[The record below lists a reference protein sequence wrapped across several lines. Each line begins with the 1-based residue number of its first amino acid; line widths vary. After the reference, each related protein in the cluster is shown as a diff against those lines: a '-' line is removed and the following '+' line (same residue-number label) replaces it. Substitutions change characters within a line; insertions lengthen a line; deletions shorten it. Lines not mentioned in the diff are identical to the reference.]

1 VITAERT
8 RSIPARQSRVWDVL
22 ADFDRLAV
30 WAANAD
36 HTCWLDEPNPDGAM
50 IGRARRVQA
59 GRVVLVE
66 RITVWEPPARLAY
79 DLGGLPPVVKSAMN
93 EWRLRVDPSDP
104 DRALVT
110 LATHVD
116 CGPRP
121 PQRLIARLVARR
133 LAGASD
139 VMLEGLAAHVSTR
152 LVAGPAGDVTF
163 DPAPCDSSTSDPK
176 GTTP

>member
-1 VITAERT
+1 MITTERT
-8 RSIPARQSRVWDVL
+8 RTIPAHQSRVWEVL

-30 WAANAD
+30 WADNAD
-36 HTCWLDEPNPDGAM
+36 HTCWLDEPNDDGRM

-66 RITVWEPPARLAY
+66 RITVWEPPVRLAY
-79 DLGGLPPVVKSAMN
+79 DLGGLPPVVKSAVN
-93 EWRLRVDPSDP
+93 EWRLVADPTDGE
-104 DRALVT
+104 RTIVT

-121 PQRLIARLVARR
+121 PQQLVARLVGRR

-139 VMLEGLAAHVSTR
+139 VMLNGLAAHLGPSGGAPA
-152 LVAGPAGDVTF
+152 AGSVTF
-163 DPAPCDSSTSDPK
+163 DPAPYDSSTK
-176 GTTP
+176 GTPT

>member
-1 VITAERT
+1 VVESLIAGVLDGLLMNTTERT
-8 RSIPARQSRVWDVL
+8 RTIPAHLTRVWDVL

-30 WAANAD
+30 WADNAD
-36 HTCWLDEPNPDGAM
+36 HTCWLDDPSDDGEM

-79 DLGGLPPVVKSAMN
+79 DLGGLPPVVKSATN
-93 EWRLRVDPSDP
+93 EWRLRVDPADGE
-104 DRALVT
+104 RTIVT

-121 PQRLIARLVARR
+121 PQQLIARLVGNR
-133 LAGASD
+133 LAKASD
-139 VMLEGLAAHVSTR
+139 VMLAGLADHLA
-152 LVAGPAGDVTF
+152 
-163 DPAPCDSSTSDPK
+163 APNTSDSK
-176 GTTP
+176 GTPT

>member
-1 VITAERT
+1 MITVERSRT
-8 RSIPARQSRVWDVL
+8 IPAHLTRVWDVL

-36 HTCWLDEPNPDGAM
+36 HTCWLDDALPNGEM
-50 IGRARRVQA
+50 VGRARRVQA

-66 RITVWEPPARLAY
+66 TITVWEPPARLAY
-79 DLGGLPPVVKSAMN
+79 DLGGLPKVVKSAVN
-93 EWRLRVDPSDP
+93 EWRLRTDPSD
-104 DRALVT
+104 DERTVVT

-121 PQRLIARLVARR
+121 PQRLVARIAARR

-139 VMLEGLAAHVSTR
+139 VMLDGLAAHLAAAGGPRASASVTF
-152 LVAGPAGDVTF
+152 GPA
-163 DPAPCDSSTSDPK
+163 PYDSSTK
-176 GTTP
+176 GTPT

>member
-1 VITAERT
+1 MITTERT
-8 RSIPARQSRVWDVL
+8 RTIPARQSRVWDVL

-30 WAANAD
+30 WADNAD
-36 HTCWLDEPNPDGAM
+36 HTCWLDEPADDGRM

-79 DLGGLPPVVKSAMN
+79 DLGGLPPVVKSAVN
-93 EWRLRVDPSDP
+93 EWRLVADPSDGN
-104 DRALVT
+104 RTIVT

-121 PQRLIARLVARR
+121 PQQLIARLVGKR
-133 LAGASD
+133 LAKASD
-139 VMLEGLAAHVSTR
+139 VMLVGLADHLA
-152 LVAGPAGDVTF
+152 VTHL
-163 DPAPCDSSTSDPK
+163 SDLK
-176 GTTP
+176 GTPT